1 MEAEEIIICK
11 ACNEAKPLSDFQISK
26 HSKSGHV
33 TICKA
38 CHGKRIAAAH
48 IARKTQCIPPPP
60 EICGNPKF
68 AGQSPRQL
76 IASLRE
82 LIAEL
87 KSRGYSYKGELTY
100 IQTIKI

>member
-1 MEAEEIIICK
+1 METEEIIICK
-11 ACNEAKPLSDFQISK
+11 SCNEAKPLSDFQISK
-26 HSKSGHV
+26 HFKSGHA

-48 IARKTQCIPPPP
+48 IARKTQCTPPH

-68 AGQSPRQL
+68 ADQSPRQL